1 MFEYMFFDEG
11 LRKKFVAFA
20 RERDVDVQSKDD
32 ETGCIAEVPED
43 VEDEVADAIDDYY
56 EQLLQE
62 TADIMEEG
70 DGLEKSAAAVQVS
83 LADGTKSNIMF
94 DPDLMARLLNCITI
108 EELRDM
114 VQDIAHGVENPDDR
128 PICKR

>member
-11 LRKKFVAFA
+11 LRQKFVAFA
-20 RERDVDVQSKDD
+20 RERDVDVQSTDD

-43 VEDEVADAIDDYY
+43 LDDEVADAIDEYY

-62 TADIMEEG
+62 TADIMEDG

-83 LADGTKSNIMF
+83 LSDGTKSNIMF
-94 DPDLMARLLNCITI
+94 DPDLMARLLNCITT
-108 EELRDM
+108 EELRDL